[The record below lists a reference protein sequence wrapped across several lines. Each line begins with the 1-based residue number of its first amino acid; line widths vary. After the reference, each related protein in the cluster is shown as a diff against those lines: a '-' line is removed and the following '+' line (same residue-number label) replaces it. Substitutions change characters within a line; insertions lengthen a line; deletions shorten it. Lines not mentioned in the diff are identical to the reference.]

1 MADTQSTQPQ
11 LFDVAELPGRPMLH
25 WHGKRPLREIP
36 YYPAQLRERYG
47 HAPSPSQGEGWGE
60 GGGEGWVN
68 RLYWGDNLQVM
79 AHLMREFRGKIKLIY
94 IDPPFDSGADYRKR
108 VKLRGT
114 SVETDLSVL
123 EERQYTDIWSNDLY
137 LQYMYE
143 RLILMRELLAED
155 GSIYLHCDWH
165 RGHYL
170 RCIMDEIF
178 GESSF
183 RSEIIWQRISAHA
196 NIINSYGTIHDTIL
210 YYTKSTFFTWNTQ
223 YMPYSESH
231 LSQSYRYVEESTGRR
246 YALRDI
252 TAPIERA
259 SSGQLYAWKGIRP
272 PVGRCWVYAKDRM
285 EQFEAEGRL
294 QYSKNNYPRLKVY
307 LDEMPGVPLQD
318 IWTDV
323 KPVQAQSDEREGYP
337 TQKSEQLLQRILN
350 VSSNPGDLI
359 ADFFIG
365 SGTTAA
371 VAQKLGR
378 RWIGADINLGA
389 IHTTAQ
395 RLARIIEE
403 QQREAH
409 QLELLPAAQ
418 STNLPVSQFTTFEVY
433 NVNHYEIFKN
443 AEEARDI
450 VLKLY
455 GVEPLKGHRFF
466 DGTLDGRWVKVVD
479 LNRICSKLDIQ
490 TIFDNLPPDDTRG
503 VVVLCAGHEYDVPEA
518 IKRRNLLNIPFE
530 VRDILTDRQDV
541 IFKRPPE
548 AQTHLLRE
556 DWFVTLAIEQF
567 YSPMLLQKLSLEGDP
582 EAIEDWR
589 QTVAS
594 VLIDPAYDGEVFHA
608 RITDTP
614 ARRDELVRGEYTWKV
629 GGYGEGQVAV
639 KIVDVLDEEWFGV
652 VENRTMP
659 DSTLITSL
667 PVTDE
672 LLEKVVEPI
681 VDALAP
687 EQVILFGSY
696 AEGRATADSDLDLL
710 VVTEQPLSRKEWLER
725 TQGLFRDMPLPIQVI
740 TISQQEFEETR
751 DVIGGIAYPAAK
763 YGRVIYEK
771 S

>member
-1 MADTQSTQPQ
+1 MPDAQPTQTEI
-11 LFDVAELPGRPMLH
+11 FAVAELPGRPMLH
-25 WHGKRPLREIP
+25 WHGKRPLHEIP

-60 GGGEGWVN
+60 GGWVN

-79 AHLMREFRGKIKLIY
+79 AHLMREFRGQIKLIY

-108 VKLRGT
+108 IKLRGT

-170 RCIMDEIF
+170 RCIMDEVF
-178 GESSF
+178 GEGNF
-183 RSEIIWQRISAHA
+183 RNEIIRIKSNPKNYTTWGFGNQHDAVLFYSKSAEIIWNRPFKQR
-196 NIINSYGTIHDTIL
+196 
-210 YYTKSTFFTWNTQ
+210 TQ
-223 YMPYSESH
+223 EAIEKDFP
-231 LSQSYRYVEESTGRR
+231 LIEEGTGRR
-246 YALRDI
+246 YK
-252 TAPIERA
+252 TAPLHAPGISRGSTGQPWRGLMPPPGNHWRYVPETLDQLDQDGLIEWSETGNPR
-259 SSGQLYAWKGIRP
+259 KK
-272 PVGRCWVYAKDRM
+272 VYA
-285 EQFEAEGRL
+285 
-294 QYSKNNYPRLKVY
+294 
-307 LDEMPGVPLQD
+307 DESPGVFLQD
-318 IWTDV
+318 IWDDCKDV
-323 KPVQAQSDEREGYP
+323 VEVEYP
-337 TQKSEQLLQRILN
+337 TQKNELLLERI
-350 VSSNPGDLI
+350 VEASSRPGDLI

-395 RLARIIEE
+395 RLTRVIQE
-403 QQREAH
+403 QQATTH
-409 QLELLPAAQ
+409 QQELFSTAQ
-418 STNLPVSQFTTFEVY
+418 NGIRNTQYAVFEVY

-466 DGTLDGRWVKVVD
+466 DGTLDSRWVKVVD

-503 VVVLCAGHEYDVPEA
+503 VVVLCAGQEYDVREA
-518 IKRRNLLNIPFE
+518 VKRRNLLNIPFE
-530 VRDILTDRQDV
+530 LRDILTDRKDV

-548 AQTHLLRE
+548 AQVGLARE
-556 DWFVTLAIEQF
+556 DGRLTLTIEQF
-567 YSPMLLQKLSLEGDP
+567 YSPMLLQKLSLEDDP

-594 VLIDPAYDGEVFHA
+594 VLIDPAYDGQVFHA

-614 ARRDELVRGEYTWKV
+614 ARRDELVRGEYTWEV

-652 VENRTMP
+652 VGREEGRNGEEAGNP
-659 DSTLITSL
+659 ASL
-667 PVTDE
+667 PERYQREIERVVTILQE
-672 LLEKVVEPI
+672 HY
-681 VDALAP
+681 AP
-687 EQVILFGSY
+687 DKVILFGSCGRGDFSEDSDIDLLIVKETSKRPLDRMREVY
-696 AEGRATADSDLDLL
+696 ELVYSPDHYLALDPLVYTPQELTQRLALGDFFIQEIMQEGRVLY
-710 VVTEQPLSRKEWLER
+710 ER
-725 TQGLFRDMPLPIQVI
+725 
-740 TISQQEFEETR
+740 E
-751 DVIGGIAYPAAK
+751 
-763 YGRVIYEK
+763 
-771 S
+771 